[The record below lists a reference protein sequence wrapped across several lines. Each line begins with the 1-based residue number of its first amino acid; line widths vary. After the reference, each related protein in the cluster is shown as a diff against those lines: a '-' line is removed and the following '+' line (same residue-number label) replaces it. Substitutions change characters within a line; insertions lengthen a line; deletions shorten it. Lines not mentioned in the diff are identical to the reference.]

1 MRKHRHHF
9 APLPDGT
16 IESGVGHC
24 DSALSPYGPPD
35 ADLARQVTA
44 RSLELAGQRAQAR
57 ERWRVGEAY
66 EGVETAVLR
75 VRAGRDLGAPAQL
88 VPVGQLVV
96 PGAAPLTGRVGG
108 VPRLVAGL
116 SAASVVAT
124 DLALSL
130 GGPVPLGVVTGVG
143 VVGSAV
149 VLGRRLVQSVR
160 ALDRAAPSGALE
172 QLAWAVADA
181 LRETGDTGVGADGVR
196 LAVTADGWSQA
207 SLVGVTVEQSR
218 LFTDALDEV
227 LAPLA
232 EPRALVSRVVLAR
245 PATARGRLALA
256 ARRTAGRPVVAA
268 ESWHAVP
275 AALGRNRRRREVFA
289 AAWARHVGPGR
300 LLLAEEPEA
309 AGVLGLLRGADP
321 FAVTS
326 QTRVQWT

>member
-1 MRKHRHHF
+1 M
-9 APLPDGT
+9 
-16 IESGVGHC
+16 
-24 DSALSPYGPPD
+24 
-35 ADLARQVTA
+35 TA

-75 VRAGRDLGAPAQL
+75 VRTGRDLGAPAQL

-149 VLGRRLVQSVR
+149 ILGRRLVQSVR

-256 ARRTAGRPVVAA
+256 AVAPRAGRSWPRSRGTPSRRRSGATAGVARSSRPPGRGT
-268 ESWHAVP
+268 SVP
-275 AALGRNRRRREVFA
+275 AGCCSPRSRRPPGCSGSCA
-289 AAWARHVGPGR
+289 AP
-300 LLLAEEPEA
+300 
-309 AGVLGLLRGADP
+309 
-321 FAVTS
+321 
-326 QTRVQWT
+326 TRSW